1 MTLANIKLVGQT
13 LLVPSEWAN
22 LIDYCQKNPYS
33 EITLKVQDGIP
44 VMIEKAV
51 NKIKL

>member
-1 MTLANIKLVGQT
+1 MILANIKLQGQT
-13 LLVPSEWAN
+13 VLVPSEWAN
-22 LIDYCQKNPYS
+22 LIEFCEKNPYS

-44 VMIEKAV
+44 VLIEKAV

>member
-1 MTLANIKLVGQT
+1 MILADIKLKGQT
-13 LLVPSEWAN
+13 VLVPSEWAN

-44 VMIEKAV
+44 VLIEKAV